1 MKPEKQRDI
10 DLVMI
15 LDNPSEFSEEELQ
28 RFFANEENRLEYIAV
43 RRAQQ
48 AVRREEATVPDTD
61 ELWERFVRS
70 TIEQINE
77 PERHLHRYTT
87 LLKYMIAVLSGAAAM
102 LLFVIAYNYFTE
114 KEGVEGQLVVM
125 EYDESPQNLTMLIDG
140 KNEQTIKPQDSIS
153 FFKGVQGKKMQEM
166 TFSNNTRGA
175 NSSIKQKDGMRT
187 LKTPR
192 GMDLKVILPDGS
204 EVWLNAESSLEFP
217 TSFANARNVVLNGEA
232 YFKVAHNESSPFI
245 VSTNKMNVKVLG
257 TEFNFRN
264 YPTECTQVALVKGSV
279 EILNADN
286 TSTSI
291 VIYPGQGANID
302 KEGRINVHAVDTYA
316 AIQWTEGF
324 FYFQNQ
330 TLVTALQEIG
340 RWYNVGVVFENTE
353 CLNEKIHFS
362 ALRKETLQQTLDKL
376 NKLLHTNI
384 TAYGKNI
391 IVR

>member
-1 MKPEKQRDI
+1 MDLIRTNENTIPVFKKVGMHTRFICLEKNDI
-10 DLVMI
+10 ANYLGVGHDYSPPDVQDETDIGYNQNI
-15 LDNPSEFSEEELQ
+15 LNASENYSD
-28 RFFANEENRLEYIAV
+28 IA
-43 RRAQQ
+43 
-48 AVRREEATVPDTD
+48 D
-61 ELWERFVRS
+61 
-70 TIEQINE
+70 
-77 PERHLHRYTT
+77 
-87 LLKYMIAVLSGAAAM
+87 MIAALSGAAAM